1 MRAIFIL
8 AFSLVF
14 SSSVNADSFEREKR
28 FSCGPKELSW
38 AEGYKNLGQ
47 SRWEYFFVELGGEG
61 KFVVLNDDI
70 QYTNFRDTVLTEIY
84 YQNGGTFRASM
95 ESSDDIMM
103 FKLFD
108 KESDF
113 VKFFNVDLTSMTYIS
128 RVIRGETKFNAAIG
142 VCWSD
147 S

>member
-1 MRAIFIL
+1 MRAIFLL

-14 SSSVNADSFEREKR
+14 SSSVNADSFEQEKT
-28 FSCGPKELSW
+28 FHCGPKELDKFVS
-38 AEGYKNLGQ
+38 YKNLGQ
-47 SRWEYFFVELGGEG
+47 SRWEYFFVNLGGEG

-70 QYTNFRDTVLTEIY
+70 QYTNFRDTVITQIY
-84 YQNGGTFRASM
+84 QQNGGTFRASM
-95 ESSDDIMM
+95 EGSDDIMM

-108 KESDF
+108 KESNF
-113 VKFFNVDLTSMTYIS
+113 VKVFNVDLTSMTYVS
-128 RVIRGETKFNAAIG
+128 RVIRGEKKFKAAIG